1 MIRYVKKIE
10 MKQKLRLLCTI
21 FIAMFFS
28 FMPGAGAADLQSVIL
43 NNAYSCN
50 GNYEESAWIS
60 DAICYSSAEYGVDP
74 LLIASVMEAESSYD
88 MGSYSSAGAIG
99 YMQLMPET
107 ASMVGVNPYDPLENI
122 IGGTSYLKSQLDSFA
137 NYGDM
142 SVTYAVAAYNAGG
155 GAVRMYGGVPPYS
168 ETIFYVNNVYNIYM
182 KLLNQFN
189 Y

>member
-1 MIRYVKKIE
+1 MRKYAQK
-10 MKQKLRLLCTI
+10 MKLEQSLRIICVVFVAI
-21 FIAMFFS
+21 FFS
-28 FMPGAGAADLQSVIL
+28 IMPDTEAADLQSVIL
-43 NNAYSCN
+43 NNAYRCN
-50 GNYEESAWIS
+50 GDYEESAWIT
-60 DAICYSSAEYGVDP
+60 DAICYSSSEYGVDP
-74 LLIASVMEAESSYD
+74 LLIASVMEAESSYN

-122 IGGTSYLKSQLDSFA
+122 IGGTSYLRSQLDSFSG
-137 NYGDM
+137 YGDM

-155 GAVRMYGGVPPYS
+155 GAVRKYGGVPPYS

>member
-1 MIRYVKKIE
+1 
-10 MKQKLRLLCTI
+10 
-21 FIAMFFS
+21 
-28 FMPGAGAADLQSVIL
+28 MPGAGAADLQSVIL